1 MRLLAKELTDAG
13 LQVDYESPQERRS
26 GVEQGII
33 QGVIYVAGA
42 LTGGVISDGVRT
54 AANRAISAFKERLS
68 PQAADHVM
76 IEVDDDD

>member
-1 MRLLAKELTDAG
+1 MSKLITVKYEGPDRGIRLLAKELTDAG

-42 LTGGVISDGVRT
+42 LTGGGVCCR
-54 AANRAISAFKERLS
+54 SG
-68 PQAADHVM
+68 
-76 IEVDDDD
+76 